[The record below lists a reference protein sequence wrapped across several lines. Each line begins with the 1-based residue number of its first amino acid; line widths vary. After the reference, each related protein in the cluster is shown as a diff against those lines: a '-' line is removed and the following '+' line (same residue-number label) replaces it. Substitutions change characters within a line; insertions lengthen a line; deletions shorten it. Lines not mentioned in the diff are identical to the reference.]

1 VQAEWV
7 VLPGNLPDSL
17 ENVFVDS
24 STAIGRMLLDQFVL
38 PFEIA
43 GVVLLA
49 AVIGALSLA
58 RER

>member
-1 VQAEWV
+1 LNE
-7 VLPGNLPDSL
+7 
-17 ENVFVDS
+17 
-24 STAIGRMLLDQFVL
+24 FVL

-49 AVIGALSLA
+49 AVIGALSLV

>member
-1 VQAEWV
+1 
-7 VLPGNLPDSL
+7 
-17 ENVFVDS
+17 
-24 STAIGRMLLDQFVL
+24 VL

-49 AVIGALSLA
+49 AVIGALSLV